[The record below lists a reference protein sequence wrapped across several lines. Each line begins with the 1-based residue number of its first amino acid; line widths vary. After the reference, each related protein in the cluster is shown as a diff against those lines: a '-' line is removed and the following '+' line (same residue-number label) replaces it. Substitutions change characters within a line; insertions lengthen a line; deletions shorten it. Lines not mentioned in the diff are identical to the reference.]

1 MAEKITIYQ
10 KPTCSTCRQTIK
22 ILKDEGVP
30 FESIDY
36 IIDTPTID
44 ELHSIIKKLGIKPIE
59 LFRKKEPLY
68 KEIGI
73 GERDLSDKD
82 LLRILV
88 ENPILIERPIVIR
101 GKKAV
106 IARPPEKIKELF

>member
-36 IIDTPTID
+36 IIDTPTEQ
-44 ELHSIIKKLGIKPIE
+44 ELRALIQKLGISPID
-59 LFRKKEPLY
+59 LFRKKESLY
-68 KEIGI
+68 KEMGI
-73 GERDLSDKD
+73 AESEIADKD
-82 LLRILV
+82 LIRILV

-101 GKKAV
+101 GKRAV
-106 IARPPEKIKELF
+106 IARPPEKIRELF

>member
-36 IIDTPTID
+36 IIDTPNEA

-59 LFRKKEPLY
+59 LFRKKESLY
-68 KEIGI
+68 KEMAL
-73 GERDLSDKD
+73 DKANHSDTELIK
-82 LLRILV
+82 ILV

-106 IARPPEKIKELF
+106 IARPPEKIHELF

>member
-30 FESIDY
+30 FDSIDY
-36 IIDTPTID
+36 IIDTPTEA

-59 LFRKKEPLY
+59 LFRKKESLY
-68 KEIGI
+68 KELNL
-73 GERDLSDKD
+73 EESKHSDHELVK
-82 LLRILV
+82 ILV

-106 IARPPEKIKELF
+106 IGRPPEKIRELF

>member
-36 IIDTPTID
+36 MIETPGED
-44 ELHSIIKKLGIKPIE
+44 ELKSIIKKLGIKPIE

-73 GERDLSDKD
+73 GERKISDKD
-82 LLRILV
+82 LIHILL

-106 IARPPEKIKELF
+106 IARPPDKIRELF

>member
-10 KPTCSTCRQTIK
+10 KPTCSTCRQTVK

-30 FESIDY
+30 FESIEY
-36 IIDTPTID
+36 LIDTPGED
-44 ELHSIIKKLGIKPIE
+44 ELKAIIKKLGIKPIE

-73 GERDLSDKD
+73 GEREISDTDLI
-82 LLRILV
+82 RILR

-106 IARPPEKIKELF
+106 IARPPERIRELF

>member
-36 IIDTPTID
+36 ILDPPGMD
-44 ELHSIIKKLGIKPIE
+44 ELKAIIKKLGIKPIE

-73 GERDLSDKD
+73 GEREISDTD
-82 LLRILV
+82 LLRILS
-88 ENPILIERPIVIR
+88 ENPILIERPIVVR
-101 GKKAV
+101 GKHAV
-106 IARPPEKIKELF
+106 IARPAEKIRELF